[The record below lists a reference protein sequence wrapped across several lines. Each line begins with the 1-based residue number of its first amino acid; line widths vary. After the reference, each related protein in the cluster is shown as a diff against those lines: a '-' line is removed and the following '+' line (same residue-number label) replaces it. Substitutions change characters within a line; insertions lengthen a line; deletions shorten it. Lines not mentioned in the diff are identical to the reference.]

1 MKHQNFRTWIKRN
14 EKFLYIYVQLWEYMR
29 PNIICL
35 YISNRDC
42 QCLIKDNL
50 FIILLFTFVSKLKKG
65 LIFLEVAIVVK
76 VICLLSEIIDFK
88 FLYNINHYKRS

>member
-35 YISNRDC
+35 YIR
-42 QCLIKDNL
+42 DNL

-88 FLYNINHYKRS
+88 FLHNINHYKRS

>member
-35 YISNRDC
+35 YISNRG
-42 QCLIKDNL
+42 DNL

-88 FLYNINHYKRS
+88 FLHNINHYKRS